1 METTKDELF
10 DKELC
15 GLVKFTDATVTAQ
28 KPSESKKKMAETAC

>member
-1 METTKDELF
+1 METTKDKLF
-10 DKELC
+10 DEELC